1 MKPTPRMLPRLVG
14 AFLSVLLAAP
24 SAFAQVYSHARIVR
38 LSFVEGTVSLQRPDM
53 PEWAQAPVNTPLQEG
68 FKLSTA
74 EGSFAEVE
82 FENASTARVGQLSL
96 VEFTQLALMPSG
108 GKVNRLALNQGY
120 ATFNFQPEGDD
131 LYEVRMAVA
140 TLRPQGK
147 ARFRVDLD
155 EQGLIRVEV
164 FKGSVEVSSI
174 FGGGT
179 LGRDAVL
186 EIRPGGGQEA
196 FQVSKGIVKDEWDN
210 WVEEREQRAVRDTRP
225 VPGMYTADTRELLYG
240 WNDLSNYG
248 NWSSLPGYG
257 NVWAP
262 SVPFGWGPY
271 TNGRWCWYPGFGY
284 TWISAEPWG
293 WLPYHYG
300 GWSYLT
306 GRGWCWIPGNFASW
320 SPAQVVWFQGPG
332 WIGWGPRAGSVAAGA
347 GSGCPQVP
355 GCTTA
360 VSVAAFQGG
369 KPVTPNNVL
378 AVDPSQGQIVDQ
390 PQIAPGRLASLPG
403 PPRLPGGMPRVPQ
416 DLGQPEL
423 NPSVSQNPGAT
434 TGANVEAA
442 PGAVTS
448 SSGTGA
454 EGTTGP
460 GSRSAGP
467 QAAPESSI
475 TFDPAQRRFVNRNG
489 EAPAPV
495 AGVGRVSPPSMGNAP
510 FRVPSPET
518 PRSEAA
524 SAPGGGEGRAVEPAI
539 PATRQVPLAGLSTS
553 PKAGPSTG
561 LEAAGGGPM
570 RSEGFLRSGPARPST
585 TPEFGDGSPSRF
597 RHDSPRE
604 SRPSNFPSARSAE
617 HSAPTPSYRGGAGG
631 HSAPSSNTGSFG
643 ASHGGGFSGG
653 SSGGGHSGGGFQGG
667 SAGGGG
673 GASGGGGHTTASPS
687 GGTRH

>member
-1 MKPTPRMLPRLVG
+1 MKPTPRALTRLFG
-14 AFLSVLLAAP
+14 ASLTVLLAAP
-24 SAFAQVYSHARIVR
+24 WAFAQVYSHARIVR

-53 PEWAQAPVNTPLQEG
+53 PEWAQAPVNTPIQEG

-131 LYEVRMAVA
+131 IYEVRMAVA

-155 EQGLIRVEV
+155 EQGLLRVEV

-196 FQVSKGIVKDEWDN
+196 FQVSKGVVKDDWDH
-210 WVEEREQRAVRDTRP
+210 WVEEREQRAVRDNRP

-257 NVWAP
+257 NVWVP
-262 SVPFGWGPY
+262 NMPFGWGPY

-300 GWSYLT
+300 GWSHLT
-306 GRGWCWIPGNFASW
+306 GLGWCWIPGNFGTW

-332 WIGWGPRAGSVAAGA
+332 WIGWGPRAGRVAAGA
-347 GSGCPQVP
+347 GSGCPQAP

-369 KPVTPNNVL
+369 KPVTPNSVL

-403 PPRLPGGMPRVPQ
+403 PPRMPAGMFPAPQ
-416 DLGQPEL
+416 GAGQVGL
-423 NPSVSQNPGAT
+423 NPAI
-434 TGANVEAA
+434 GANPIALPTGGVEATAEAVSAPA
-442 PGAVTS
+442 PGTP
-448 SSGTGA
+448 TGNA
-454 EGTTGP
+454 PNRE
-460 GSRSAGP
+460 RV
-467 QAAPESSI
+467 PESSI
-475 TFDPAQRRFVNRNG
+475 TFDSVQRRFVNRHND
-489 EAPAPV
+489 APAPAA
-495 AGVGRVSPPSMGNAP
+495 AGMGRVSPPSGGDAP
-510 FRVPSPET
+510 SRVPSPQT
-518 PRSEAA
+518 SRSEAPG
-524 SAPGGGEGRAVEPAI
+524 APGEGLAVEPAV
-539 PATRQVPLAGLSTS
+539 PATRQIPSAGLSIS

-561 LEAAGGGPM
+561 LGAGGGGPM
-570 RSEGFLRSGPARPST
+570 RSEGFFRSGPARPST

-617 HSAPTPSYRGGAGG
+617 RSAPSPSFGGGAGA

-643 ASHGGGFSGG
+643 ASHGGGFSGE
-653 SSGGGHSGGGFQGG
+653 SSGGGHSGGGSQGG
-667 SAGGGG
+667 SGGGGG
-673 GASGGGGHTTASPS
+673 GASGGGGGGHATASPS